1 LKFKMTLRF
10 LKIKKIGIYLSFGF
24 CLLEFKNC
32 NKRMYELD
40 ESKYLYLLALLPV
53 LALLFL
59 WVQLWKRRT
68 QKVFGDAV
76 LLKKLSPEKSR
87 FKPALKFGLLLFGLS
102 MLILGLVNPKIGTKV
117 EKVKRE
123 GIDIVFA
130 IDISKSMLAED
141 IAPNRL
147 EKSKQIVSQIINNL
161 GSDRI
166 GIIAYA
172 GSAFPVL
179 PITTDYNVAKM
190 FLQSMSPDMIS
201 AQGSNLDEAIKL
213 SADFFKGS
221 PNTSKVMIMIS
232 DGEDH
237 SEGATAAAEEAKKMG
252 MKIITIGVGTTAG
265 GPIPYRKN
273 GAIESFH
280 RDKNTGDV
288 VITKL
293 KPEALETIAKAAK
306 GGYINGSS
314 TKEVVDFIKKSLNN
328 IQKNE
333 FDATETASFQS
344 QFQWFLAIGFFM
356 LVLDVFLL
364 ERKTKW
370 VQKLDLF
377 NEKSNK

>member
-1 LKFKMTLRF
+1 
-10 LKIKKIGIYLSFGF
+10 
-24 CLLEFKNC
+24 
-32 NKRMYELD
+32 MYELD
-40 ESKYLYLLALLPV
+40 ESKYLYLFILIPILV
-53 LALLFL
+53 LLFL
-59 WVQLWKRRT
+59 WVQIWKRKA
-68 QKVFGDAV
+68 QKSFGDMELV
-76 LLKKLSPEKSR
+76 KKLSPEKSR
-87 FKPALKFGLLLFGLS
+87 FKPALKFGVVLLGIS
-102 MLILGLVNPKIGTKV
+102 MLIIALVNPKIGTKV

-130 IDISKSMLAED
+130 VDVSKSMLAED

-190 FLQSMSPDMIS
+190 FLQSMNPDMVS
-201 AQGSNLDEAIKL
+201 AQGSNLDEAINLAGKY
-213 SADFFKGS
+213 FEGS
-221 PNTSKVMIMIS
+221 PNTSKLMIMIS

-237 SEGATAAAEEAKKMG
+237 SEAATSAAEEAKKIG

-265 GPIPYRKN
+265 GTIPYRQN
-273 GAIESFH
+273 GVIESYH
-280 RDKNTGDV
+280 RDKSTGEV
-288 VITKL
+288 VVTKL
-293 KPEALETIAKAAK
+293 RPEALETIAKTAK
-306 GGYINGSS
+306 GGYVNGTN

-328 IQKNE
+328 IQKTE

-344 QFQWFLAIGFFM
+344 QFQWFLGIGF
-356 LVLDVFLL
+356 LLLLLDVFLL

-377 NEKSNK
+377 NEKNHK